1 MNKRILAFVLAFSAS
16 LIYGVSFTIAKD
28 VMPLYIKPYGFI
40 LLRVVGATL
49 LFWLISLSVPKEK
62 ITANDFVRIFFAA
75 LFGVVINM
83 LFFFKGLS
91 LTTPINGSVIMTT
104 TPILVLLLSFV
115 ILRDK
120 ITVKKI
126 MGIFIGM
133 IGALLLVLYGPKAVS
148 NAPDIKL
155 GNFLIFVNAAS
166 YGFYLIVVKPLLKKY
181 HPFHLIKWIYLM
193 GLLMVIP
200 FGFSEVQQVNW
211 QLMPVVI
218 FYKIGFIVFFT
229 TFLTYLFNLLALK
242 TLKAT
247 TLSVFLY
254 LQPLI
259 ASIYAIIMGSDHLTS
274 LKLIAATLVFTGVY
288 LVSSRKTA

>member
-166 YGFYLIVVKPLLKKY
+166 YGLYLIVVKPLLKKY

-242 TLKAT
+242 TLKPT

-259 ASIYAIIMGSDHLTS
+259 ASIYAIMMGSDYLTS
-274 LKLIAATLVFTGVY
+274 LKLIAATLVFSGVY

>member
-1 MNKRILAFVLAFSAS
+1 
-16 LIYGVSFTIAKD
+16 
-28 VMPLYIKPYGFI
+28 
-40 LLRVVGATL
+40 
-49 LFWLISLSVPKEK
+49 
-62 ITANDFVRIFFAA
+62 
-75 LFGVVINM
+75 
-83 LFFFKGLS
+83 
-91 LTTPINGSVIMTT
+91 
-104 TPILVLLLSFV
+104 
-115 ILRDK
+115 
-120 ITVKKI
+120 
-126 MGIFIGM
+126 
-133 IGALLLVLYGPKAVS
+133 
-148 NAPDIKL
+148 
-155 GNFLIFVNAAS
+155 
-166 YGFYLIVVKPLLKKY
+166 
-181 HPFHLIKWIYLM
+181 
-193 GLLMVIP
+193 MVIP

-274 LKLIAATLVFTGVY
+274 LKLIAAALVFSGVY